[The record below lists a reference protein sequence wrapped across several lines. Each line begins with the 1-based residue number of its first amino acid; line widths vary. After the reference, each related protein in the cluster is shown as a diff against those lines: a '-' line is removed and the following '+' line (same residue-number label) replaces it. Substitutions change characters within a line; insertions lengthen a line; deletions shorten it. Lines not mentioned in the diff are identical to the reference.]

1 MRLTIATWNVHQFV
15 GADGKRDDAR
25 IAEVVRSFDADVVAL
40 QEVPLG
46 KEEVAPSA
54 LLHVPA
60 LHTVVAAHERWDGV
74 WLGNVILSRLPLK
87 TKRRIDLGFGRHEPR
102 SVIEGIFETGRAPL
116 RVLATHLGLR
126 PAERRYQV
134 RRILEAVEDDERSVT
149 LLVGDF
155 NEWFLVGR
163 PLRWLHRRF
172 GRSHALRT
180 FPARWPVLAL
190 DRMWVHPP
198 SRLKNL
204 ETRSSELIK
213 RASDHLPVV
222 GTIELER

>member
-1 MRLTIATWNVHQFV
+1 MRLTIATWNVHQFI
-15 GADGKRDDAR
+15 GADGRRDDAR
-25 IAEVVRSFDADVVAL
+25 IAAVVKALDADVVAL

-46 KEEVAPSA
+46 REEVAPPA
-54 LLHVPA
+54 LLHVPE

-74 WLGNVILSRLPLK
+74 WLGNVILSRLPLRSR
-87 TKRRIDLGFGRHEPR
+87 RRIDLCFRGREPR
-102 SVIEGIFETGRAPL
+102 SAIQGIFETGRAPL

-126 PAERRYQV
+126 PAERRFQV
-134 RRILEAVEDDERSVT
+134 KRLLESVEHDETSVT
-149 LLVGDF
+149 VLLGDF

-172 GRSHALRT
+172 GKSHALRT

-190 DRMWVHPP
+190 DRVWVHPP
-198 SRLKNL
+198 ERLVNL
-204 ETRSSELIK
+204 ETRSSEAIE

-222 GTIELER
+222 GTLEL